1 MKEKLPI
8 LFFLTLFAISCQ
20 KGSEESNIDKDSPEA
35 LLKFIPKNYMLKD
48 TVRGDL
54 NLDGIKDLILVL
66 NKEGEEQTSDV
77 IDNPEKRLML
87 ILLGQKNNTYQK
99 ARQSENA
106 IYCYDCGGMLGD
118 PFQKITVKDGE
129 FAIEHFGGSSWR
141 WARTSTFKYIKDS
154 EDWYLIEDALVN
166 SHSGDPD
173 NIEVAIKTANDFGEV
188 KFEDFDIYKE

>member
-1 MKEKLPI
+1 MRL
-8 LFFLTLFAISCQ
+8 LTLICYVLFALVSCKQ
-20 KGSEESNIDKDSPEA
+20 KTDESDIDKDSPEA
-35 LLKFIPKNYMLKD
+35 LLTFIPKNYMLKD

-66 NKEGEEQTSDV
+66 NKVGEEETSDI

-99 ARQSENA
+99 SKQSENA

-118 PFQKITVKDGE
+118 PFQKIMVKDGE

-141 WARTSTFKYIKDS
+141 WARTSKFKYIKDS
-154 EDWYLIEDALVN
+154 DDWYLIEDALVN

-173 NIEVAIKTANDFGEV
+173 NIEVAIKTAKDFGEV

>member
-1 MKEKLPI
+1 MKQLPLFLMLFIMVVSCKEK
-8 LFFLTLFAISCQ
+8 TD
-20 KGSEESNIDKDSPEA
+20 ESTIDKDSPEA
-35 LLKFIPKNYMLKD
+35 LLTFIPKNYMLKD

-66 NKEGEEQTSDV
+66 NKEDEEQTSDV
-77 IDNPEKRLML
+77 IENPEKRLML

-118 PFQKITVKDGE
+118 PFQKITIKDGE

-141 WARTSTFKYIKDS
+141 WARTSKFKYIKDS

-173 NIEVAIKTANDFGEV
+173 NIEVVIKTAKDFGDV

>member
-1 MKEKLPI
+1 MKQLPLLLMFFIMVVSCKEK
-8 LFFLTLFAISCQ
+8 T
-20 KGSEESNIDKDSPEA
+20 EESSIDKDSPEA

-106 IYCYDCGGMLGD
+106 IYCFDCGGMLGD
-118 PFQKITVKDGE
+118 PFQTIKIKDGE

-166 SHSGDPD
+166 SHSADPE
-173 NIEVAIKTANDFGEV
+173 NIEAAIKTTKDFGEV

>member
-1 MKEKLPI
+1 MRL
-8 LFFLTLFAISCQ
+8 LTLICYVLFALVSCKQ
-20 KGSEESNIDKDSPEA
+20 KTDESTIDKDSPEA
-35 LLKFIPKNYMLKD
+35 LLTFFPKNYMLKD

-66 NKEGEEQTSDV
+66 NKVGEEETSDI

-99 ARQSENA
+99 SKQSENA

-141 WARTSTFKYIKDS
+141 WARTTKFKYIKDS

-173 NIEVAIKTANDFGEV
+173 NIEVAIKTAKDFGEV

>member
-1 MKEKLPI
+1 MKQLPLFLMLFIMVVSCKEK
-8 LFFLTLFAISCQ
+8 TD
-20 KGSEESNIDKDSPEA
+20 ESTIDKDSPEA
-35 LLKFIPKNYMLKD
+35 LLTFIPKNYMLKD

-54 NLDGIKDLILVL
+54 NLDGIKDLIIVL
-66 NKEGEEQTSDV
+66 NKVGEEETSDV
-77 IDNPEKRLML
+77 IENPEKRLML

-106 IYCYDCGGMLGD
+106 IYCFDCGGMLGD
-118 PFQKITVKDGE
+118 PFQTIKVKDGE

-166 SHSGDPD
+166 SHSAEPE
-173 NIEVAIKTANDFGEV
+173 NIEAAIKTAKDFGEV

>member
-1 MKEKLPI
+1 MRLLTVFCYV
-8 LFFLTLFAISCQ
+8 LFTLASCKQ
-20 KGSEESNIDKDSPEA
+20 KTEESTIDKDSPEA

-54 NLDGIKDLILVL
+54 NLDGFADLILVL

-106 IYCYDCGGMLGD
+106 IYCFDCGGMLGD
-118 PFQKITVKDGE
+118 PFQTIKVKDGE

-166 SHSGDPD
+166 SHSANPE
-173 NIEVAIKTANDFGEV
+173 NIETAIKTSKDFGEV
-188 KFEDFDIYKE
+188 KFDDFDIYKE